1 MFQARSTDPQYCIK
15 PVVVV
20 HILLQG
26 RWRMEDQKFKDI
38 FSKSEFEVSLR
49 YLNPHL

>member
-1 MFQARSTDPQYCIK
+1 MFQASSTDPQYCIK

-20 HILLQG
+20 YILPHG
-26 RWRMEDQKFKDI
+26 RWRMENQKFKDI

-49 YLNPHL
+49 YMKPHL